1 MGGGVRWHSGCLPHL
16 QVPAQAAR
24 ACSGV
29 RVFGRTG
36 GSAERRR
43 GLEPGDDVGGAALA
57 LGGAGAVSLA
67 CRSLHELAAGFVRA
81 TGRKELRRGLEP
93 GDRRRQRGSCPW
105 EALALSY

>member
-1 MGGGVRWHSGCLPHL
+1 MRENRCASACPTVVLDLTCVRGTQGERVGGGVRWHSGCLPHL

-43 GLEPGDDVGGAALA
+43 GLEPGDDVGSVALA
-57 LGGAGAVSLA
+57 LGRRWR
-67 CRSLHELAAGFVRA
+67 CRSYLPVPA
-81 TGRKELRRGLEP
+81 
-93 GDRRRQRGSCPW
+93 
-105 EALALSY
+105 